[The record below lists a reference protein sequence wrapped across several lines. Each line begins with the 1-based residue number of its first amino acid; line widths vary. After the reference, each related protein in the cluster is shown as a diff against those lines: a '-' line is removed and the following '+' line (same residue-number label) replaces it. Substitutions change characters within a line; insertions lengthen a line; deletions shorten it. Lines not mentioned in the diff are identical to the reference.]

1 VSRSFSWPAPG
12 LPHPSALPRRDL
24 PHPQFTHPVADI
36 GISTAHNASKI
47 HNPIMTFSILSM

>member
-1 VSRSFSWPAPG
+1 LSWPAPG

-47 HNPIMTFSILSM
+47 HNPIMTFSIFSM